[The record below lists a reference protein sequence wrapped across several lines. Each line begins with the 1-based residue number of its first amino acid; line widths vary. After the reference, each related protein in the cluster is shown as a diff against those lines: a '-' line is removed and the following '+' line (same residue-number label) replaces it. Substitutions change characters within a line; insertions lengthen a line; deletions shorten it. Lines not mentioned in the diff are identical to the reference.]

1 MNAQKHEGRLNIR
14 QKLFLGAFFHI
25 TCCDTFVN
33 IRELIFE
40 VLQLQK
46 AITFFR
52 RLWVWITSSEIIIF
66 RPNLVFSQSTSAL
79 RSSTSM
85 TYGST

>member
-1 MNAQKHEGRLNIR
+1 MYVSIYMNAQKHEGRLNIR
-14 QKLFLGAFFHI
+14 QNLFLGAFFHV

-46 AITFFR
+46 AVTFFGM
-52 RLWVWITSSEIIIF
+52 LWVRITSSEIIIF
-66 RPNLVFSQSTSAL
+66 RPNFFFLRAHLLSGVLLV
-79 RSSTSM
+79 
-85 TYGST
+85 